1 MKRLARGVL
10 PKVLAVFALVAGA
23 AIPAARAQDTL
34 RAAAVVNDQV
44 ISVLDLVMRTRLA
57 ILASGLKDSP
67 EVRSRFQEQVLRTLI
82 DERLQLQE
90 AERLDIS
97 VNDGQLETAI
107 EGLARQ
113 NKMDRDQFQSFLIRN
128 NILPDT
134 LRDQVRGELTW
145 QTVVQRRLRPSV
157 EVSEEDIDE
166 FIGRFESRSGSM
178 QLRVSEIFLSVDSIQ
193 DDQRVKLSADRLA
206 GQLRANADFSAL
218 ARQFSQSA
226 TAPVGGDLG
235 WIAEGQLPDELTQAL
250 SRMRPGDMYGPI
262 RTFDGYYILWLRDQ
276 RQVTLGDATV
286 DLKRLLFALPA
297 DATEQQRQQARA
309 QAAAL
314 QPRVTG
320 CDQVEPL
327 AAEFGLRGSGDLGTL
342 KLSELPPGLR
352 RTVATLPLGQASDPI
367 LVAAGVTLILVCNRQ
382 NGGVDRERIRSSL
395 VSQRLDMLSRRYLR
409 DLRKA
414 ANVDIRL

>member
-1 MKRLARGVL
+1 
-10 PKVLAVFALVAGA
+10 
-23 AIPAARAQDTL
+23 
-34 RAAAVVNDQV
+34 
-44 ISVLDLVMRTRLA
+44 
-57 ILASGLKDSP
+57 
-67 EVRSRFQEQVLRTLI
+67 
-82 DERLQLQE
+82 
-90 AERLDIS
+90 
-97 VNDGQLETAI
+97 
-107 EGLARQ
+107 
-113 NKMDRDQFQSFLIRN
+113 MDRDQFQSFLIRN